1 MIDTLMPI
9 AMLVAIILIFCLL
22 WTLNM
27 LRQELEHSETK
38 IKLLYRR
45 IEDVNNEMF
54 MIKEERNEYL
64 DKLSEIKNR

>member
-9 AMLVAIILIFCLL
+9 AMLVAVILIFCLL

-64 DKLSEIKNR
+64 DKLSKIKNR

>member
-9 AMLVAIILIFCLL
+9 AMLVAVILIFCLL

>member
-9 AMLVAIILIFCLL
+9 AMLVAVILIFCLL

-27 LRQELEHSETK
+27 LRQELEHNETK

>member
-9 AMLVAIILIFCLL
+9 AMLVGVILIFCLL

-54 MIKEERNEYL
+54 LIKEERNEYL
-64 DKLSEIKNR
+64 DKLSSMRDK

>member
-9 AMLVAIILIFCLL
+9 AMLVAVILIFCLL

-64 DKLSEIKNR
+64 DKLSEIKNK

>member
-9 AMLVAIILIFCLL
+9 AMLVAVILIFCLL

-64 DKLSEIKNR
+64 DKLSEIRNK